1 MQKNTK
7 ARQLSSSATLAPG
20 LLTMAV
26 SLALFSPQMLAAENR
41 QLQPPQTQ
49 QQTGQLVQQPKQQ
62 ASQQP
67 TSLLQASNQHQR
79 HQIPQQH
86 QWVPK
91 SKTQPAV
98 INAPVEPKP
107 EHLQQQ
113 VQDEESFFRAHSHSQ
128 QLLAEQ
134 AQAADECT
142 TAVSGYG
149 SKSGQAL
156 VDHILATPN
165 HCINDLFNGES
176 NSIAAFSA
184 SKMTFVA
191 NATASLASSYNASGS
206 EVTIGKLYY
215 FLRAG
220 FFVQYYNDTLIPDY
234 PAAVKTAVRAALD
247 NLFSN
252 PVFYQN
258 SSLNGRNIQD
268 ALTLVDSAGEN
279 SRYLY
284 VVKEWLQRWNTS
296 YAADWDM
303 RGAVNQ
309 IFTILFRGHQDS
321 SFVAA
326 TANDTVL
333 INRLGN
339 FARQSWMIGTEAS
352 FLQENAAAEL
362 ARFLQYPNAAIY
374 NDVKTHVTAILSQ
387 YSMSGNGSAVWLR
400 VAAAVDYYGQ
410 CATYNICGFQEQLEQ
425 QVLSQQHACSG
436 SMKFRAQ
443 DMTSAE
449 LTDSCNA
456 VTAQETYFHQF
467 LRTNQQPVTADLNSN
482 LEMVVFDSSAD
493 YGQYA
498 GLFFGIDTNN
508 GGMYLEGNPASAT
521 NQARFIAYE
530 AEWLRP
536 EFHVW
541 NLTHEMV
548 HYLDGRFN
556 LEGDFGAA
564 KVDTHKTV
572 WWIEGLAEYVSKK
585 NRNDTAITMARTKQF
600 KLSEILANNYSSGQ
614 DRVYR
619 WGYLAVRFM
628 FETQPATVT
637 NLLTHFRDGD
647 YDAYLSAI
655 NAIGTSLDSQWS
667 TWLGNVQSNDTI
679 PQVTIGQTGNGAAL
693 VNGQAKT
700 GLGAA
705 QGSWLQHYIDVPAN
719 QAKLVVAQNGG
730 SGDSDLYLNHSSQPT
745 LQTYS
750 CRPYVGGNS
759 ETCTVNNPAAG
770 RWYVGNYAYANF
782 SNLSLTAT
790 YTPRPPQPDACA
802 NQAPVDYISVQA
814 GQMYCVVAGNDGY
827 TYFYYYNNVANA
839 RLKLNLYGPTTGN
852 ADLYFSALNWP
863 TNSSYQQRSEN
874 SDSTEQILTNPL
886 PVGWSYIGVKGN
898 PTKGQTTLVV
908 SLQ

>member
-1 MQKNTK
+1 MQKNIK
-7 ARQLSSSATLAPG
+7 ARQQRHSAILTPGTLTIAI
-20 LLTMAV
+20 
-26 SLALFSPQMLAAENR
+26 SLALCSSQLLAADQQ
-41 QLQPPQTQ
+41 QLAPPQTQ
-49 QQTGQLVQQPKQQ
+49 QVPVPTNSQQ
-62 ASQQP
+62 AAADDRSQQRLP
-67 TSLLQASNQHQR
+67 
-79 HQIPQQH
+79 QIPQQL

-91 SKTQPAV
+91 SKTQPAI

-107 EHLQQQ
+107 EHLQHP

-128 QLLAEQ
+128 QFIAEQ
-134 AQAADECT
+134 AQAAAEC
-142 TAVSGYG
+142 ASAISGYG

-156 VDHILATPN
+156 VDHILTTPK
-165 HCINDLFNGES
+165 HCINDLFNGEP

-184 SKMTFVA
+184 SKMAFVA

-206 EVTIGKLYY
+206 EVTLGKLYY

-220 FFVQYYNDTLIPDY
+220 YFVQYYNNTQIPTY
-234 PAAVKTAVRAALD
+234 PASVKTAVRAALD
-247 NLFSN
+247 NLVNN

-279 SRYLY
+279 SRYLF
-284 VVKEWLQRWNTS
+284 VVKEWLQRWNQS
-296 YAADWDM
+296 YASDWDM

-321 SFVAA
+321 AFVTA
-326 TANDTVL
+326 TATDTVL

-339 FARQSWMIGTEAS
+339 FARQSWMIGTDAA

-362 ARFLQYPNAAIY
+362 ARFLQYQNAAIY
-374 NDVKTHVTAILSQ
+374 PDVKSQVTAILSQ
-387 YSMSGNGSAVWLR
+387 YSMSGNGSAVWLK
-400 VAAAVDYYGQ
+400 AAGAVDYYGQ
-410 CATYNICGFQEQLEQ
+410 CATFNICGFQQQLEQ
-425 QVLSQQHACSG
+425 QVLAQQHACSG

-443 DMTSAE
+443 AMSGTEFA
-449 LTDSCNA
+449 DSCNA
-456 VTAQETYFHQF
+456 VTTQESFFHQF
-467 LRTNQQPVTADLNSN
+467 LRTNQQPVAADLNSN
-482 LEMVVFDSSAD
+482 LEMVVFNSSAD

-508 GGMYLEGNPASAT
+508 GGMYLEGNPASAS

-536 EFHVW
+536 EFQIW

-556 LEGDFGAA
+556 LKGDFADA
-564 KVDTHKTV
+564 RVSTHKTV

-600 KLSEILANNYSSGQ
+600 KLSEILANNYNSGQ

-637 NLLTHFRDGD
+637 SLLTHFRQGD
-647 YDAYLSAI
+647 YDAYLAAI
-655 NAIGTSLDSQWS
+655 NTIGTSLDSQWS
-667 TWLGNVQSNDTI
+667 TWLGNVQSNDTM
-679 PQVTIGQTGNGAAL
+679 PQVTIGQTGSGAVL
-693 VNGQAKT
+693 VNGQTKT
-700 GLGAA
+700 GLSAN
-705 QGSWLQHYIDVPAN
+705 QGNWLQHYIDVPAN

-730 SGDSDLYLNHSSQPT
+730 SGDADLYLNLGAAPTSQS
-745 LQTYS
+745 YS
-750 CRPYVGGNS
+750 CRPYLGGS
-759 ETCTVNNPAAG
+759 AETCTINNPAAG
-770 RWYVGNYAYANF
+770 RWYVGNYAYASF

-790 YTPRPPQPDACA
+790 YTPRPTQPDACA
-802 NQAPVDYISVQA
+802 NQAPVDYVAVQT
-814 GQMYCVVAGNDGY
+814 GQMYCVVAGNDNV
-827 TYFYYYNNVANA
+827 TYFYYYNNVAIA

-863 TNSSYQQRSEN
+863 TSSSYQQRTMN
-874 SDSTEQILTNPL
+874 SDSTEQIITNPL
-886 PVGWSYIGVKGN
+886 AVGWSYIGVKGN

-908 SLQ
+908 SQQ

>member
-1 MQKNTK
+1 MQTTITARHQTSGARFTLGILTIAVNLALSSTGVN
-7 ARQLSSSATLAPG
+7 ATEQRQLP
-20 LLTMAV
+20 
-26 SLALFSPQMLAAENR
+26 
-41 QLQPPQTQ
+41 PPQSEMRSAQSLPSSET
-49 QQTGQLVQQPKQQ
+49 
-62 ASQQP
+62 
-67 TSLLQASNQHQR
+67 TSLQQEVSAIQSPVRLPR
-79 HQIPQQH
+79 IPQQS

-91 SKTQPAV
+91 SKNQPQV
-98 INAPVEPKP
+98 INAPIEPLP
-107 EHLQQQ
+107 EHLQHP
-113 VQDEESFFRAHSHSQ
+113 VHDEESYFHVHSHSQ
-128 QLLAEQ
+128 QLLA
-134 AQAADECT
+134 AQALAADAC
-142 TAVSGYG
+142 AAALSGYG

-165 HCINDLFNGES
+165 HCINDLFNGEA

-184 SKMTFVA
+184 SKMAFVA
-191 NATASLASSYNASGS
+191 NATASLARSYNASGT

-220 FFVQYYNDTLIPDY
+220 YFVQYYNETKIPTY
-234 PAAVKTAVRAALD
+234 PTSVKTAVRAALD

-258 SSLNGRNIQD
+258 SSINGQNIQD

-296 YAADWDM
+296 YASDWDM

-309 IFTILFRGHQDS
+309 IFTILFRGHQDNA
-321 SFVAA
+321 FVTAI
-326 TANDTVL
+326 ANDTVL
-333 INRLGN
+333 ISRLGN
-339 FARQSWMIGTEAS
+339 FARQSWMIGTDAS

-362 ARFLQYPNAAIY
+362 ARFLQYPTASIY
-374 NDVKTHVTAILSQ
+374 NDVKSQVSSILSQ
-387 YSMSGNGSAVWLR
+387 YSMSGNGSAVWLK
-400 VAAAVDYYGQ
+400 AAGAVDYYGQ
-410 CATYNICGFQEQLEQ
+410 CATFNICGFQEQLEQ
-425 QVLSQQHACSG
+425 QVLAQQHACSS

-443 DMTSAE
+443 SMTSNE
-449 LTDSCNA
+449 FNDSCAA
-456 VTAQETYFHQF
+456 VTSQEAFFHQF
-467 LRTNQQPVTADLNSN
+467 LRTNQQPVAADLNSN

-508 GGMYLEGNPASAT
+508 GGMYLEGNPASAN

-556 LEGDFGAA
+556 LKGDFGAA
-564 KVDTHKTV
+564 RVDTHKTV

-585 NRNDTAITMARTKQF
+585 NRNDTAINMARTKQF
-600 KLSEILANNYSSGQ
+600 KLSEILANNYNSGQ

-637 NLLTHFRDGD
+637 SLLRHFRDGD
-647 YDAYLSAI
+647 YDAYLATI
-655 NAIGTSLDSQWS
+655 NGIGTSLDNQWS
-667 TWLGNVQSNDTI
+667 TWLGTVQSNDST
-679 PQVTIGQTGNGAAL
+679 PQVTIGESGNGSAL

-700 GLGAA
+700 GLGTN

-719 QAKLVVAQNGG
+719 QAKLVVSQNGG
-730 SGDSDLYLNHSSQPT
+730 TGDADLYLNFGTAPN

-750 CRPYVGGNS
+750 CRPYLGGNNES
-759 ETCTVNNPAAG
+759 CTVNNPTAG
-770 RWYVGNYAYANF
+770 RWYVGNYAYSTF

-790 YTPRPPQPDACA
+790 YSPRPAQPDACA
-802 NQAPVDYISVQA
+802 TQSPVDYTAVQA
-814 GQMYCVVAGNDGY
+814 GKMYCVVAGNDNY
-827 TYFYYYNNVANA
+827 TYFYYYNNTANA

-863 TNSSYQQRSEN
+863 TNTSYQQRSEN
-874 SDSTEQILTNPL
+874 SNSTEQILTNPL
-886 PVGWSYIGVKGN
+886 AVGWSYIAIKGN
-898 PTKGQTTLVV
+898 PNRGQTTLVV
-908 SLQ
+908 SQQ